1 MARAGYAL
9 PSPDEVE
16 QLYALASSLP
26 PSSGDTDVAATYA
39 ALYDLALDRAD
50 LAAVTAREVG
60 ELIGVCCGHRWNWA
74 EQTDE
79 WSQDL
84 AERLGDD
91 AAQLEGSFAVQ
102 LLAVQRSFSRPG
114 HSGSN
119 CSSELMIASAASVH
133 WLLTPDAD
141 TSARRLFRRMVYR
154 PLGPSATEA
163 LNGRAGVRPRP
174 QADRGRAR

>member
-102 LLAVQRSFSRPG
+102 LLAVHPSFGRQG
-114 HSGSN
+114 LGF
-119 CSSELMIASAASVH
+119 ELLKRLMIASAASVH

-141 TSARRLFRRMVYR
+141 TSARRLFRRMGYR
-154 PLGPSATEA
+154 PLTVGPEA
-163 LNGRAGVRPRP
+163 PNGEPGVVLVH
-174 QADRGRAR
+174 G